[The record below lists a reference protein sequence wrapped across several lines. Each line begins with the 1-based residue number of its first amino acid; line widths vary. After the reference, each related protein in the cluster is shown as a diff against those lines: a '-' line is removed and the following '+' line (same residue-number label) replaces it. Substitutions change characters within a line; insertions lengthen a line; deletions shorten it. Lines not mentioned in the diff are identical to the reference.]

1 MKGALFLFYVKAIM
15 AEPKKTAKK
24 AVKKTV
30 KKAVKKT
37 TKKAVKKT
45 ENKAVK
51 KTAKKTVKKTATAA
65 KTTTKKAVQKVD
77 PLQEDRAFAIEAAKI
92 ARDRNCRDVVV
103 LDLSKISPA
112 TYFYVI
118 ATGTS
123 DRQSRTVADE
133 ISKMAKER
141 GHKRFGIAGYEHGQ
155 WILLDFVSVVIHIF
169 DAEHRDYYNLEM
181 LWGDAKQL
189 TIDE

>member
-1 MKGALFLFYVKAIM
+1 MVGRPFSFYLKAIM
-15 AEPKKTAKK
+15 AEPKKTTKKTAKK
-24 AVKKTV
+24 S
-30 KKAVKKT
+30 VKKT

-45 ENKAVK
+45 E
-51 KTAKKTVKKTATAA
+51 KKTVKKAA
-65 KTTTKKAVQKVD
+65 KKTVRKTAKTAKPATKKAVQKVD
-77 PLQEDRAFAIEAAKI
+77 PLQEDRTLALEAARI
-92 ARDRNCRDVVV
+92 ARDRNCKDVVV

-133 ISKMAKER
+133 ISRMAKDR

-155 WILLDFVSVVIHIF
+155 WILLDFVSVVVHIF

-189 TIDE
+189 SIDESGVK